1 MIIIYT
7 IAENTCSLPLFCTG
21 SGVAPVVV
29 PSTSNTYH
37 ITTNNGLVSTQATN
51 SGSSGQSG
59 GKAIARQY
67 IHPPVTTPVKRQAPR
82 FVREQDFATV
92 SPMDIELIDLP
103 DLNELIEAGIVEEDV
118 IAPPPRK
125 RAPARSE

>member
-29 PSTSNTYH
+29 PSTSNTYN
-37 ITTNNGLVSTQATN
+37 ITANNGLVGTLATN

-67 IHPPVTTPVKRQAPR
+67 IHPPVTTPVKRQAPC
-82 FVREQDFATV
+82 FVREKDFATV
-92 SPMDIELIDLP
+92 SPTDIEVIDVP
-103 DLNELIEAGIVEEDV
+103 DLNDLIEDGIVEKV

-125 RAPARSE
+125 RARARSE